1 MKDFKTRIKSI
12 ISFKKILTWISFITI
27 IIIFIVGKE
36 YLNNSADSPVQQEVE
51 YIGREE
57 SSTLVDIVKTE
68 YSRLKIQIIS
78 HAEGFNSVVLD
89 EFETENSEIIEMV
102 ESMIE
107 SAVLYP
113 EHYDLPDVSIRN
125 AKRYDIELFSDTG
138 GYSYQIY
145 YRTMDE
151 ATYLE
156 KDDTFYNISTD
167 YARYVDLLFE
177 TDDMDM
183 RKDAQAVEL
192 FRECEW
198 TLLYKISDISL
209 TLGDINNLSTFEPNA
224 YYFAYNNELSKDI
237 GLDMSSYVN
246 SVIDV
251 EIYRISEEMPPESNP
266 NKNARGIVI
275 KNDSEIIGAYISAGR
290 HSGFSACSLKS
301 NFFDEITGL
310 TFNQW
315 LESRVT
321 TTSPEDA
328 LVHNTPEQVIEVY
341 FEALKNKNYD
351 IALSCL
357 SREEATNYLTINMS
371 DNKLFNESVDLPLT
385 VSGID
390 GTEDPFGNLKSVKL
404 VEIESSDKPD
414 NTETQK
420 YFIVTVNMGYYQE
433 AILSSGEQQWEC
445 GMVYETPQTGWKIVG
460 FGH

>member
-192 FRECEW
+192 FRECGW

>member
-1 MKDFKTRIKSI
+1 MKDFKTRIKSNAN
-12 ISFKKILTWISFITI
+12 FKKSIIWISFITI
-27 IIIFIVGKE
+27 IIVPIVVILRLPGGT
-36 YLNNSADSPVQQEVE
+36 DSPIQEKEEPVE
-51 YIGREE
+51 SEE
-57 SSTLVDIVKTE
+57 SSELVEHVKTE

-78 HAEGFNSVVLD
+78 HAEGFNPVVLD

-113 EHYDLPDVSIRN
+113 KHYDLPDVSIRN

-167 YARYVDLLFE
+167 YARYMDLLFE

-192 FRECEW
+192 FREYGW
-198 TLLYKISDISL
+198 TLLYKISDLSL
-209 TLGDINNLSTFEPNA
+209 TLGEINNLTTFEPNA

-246 SVIDV
+246 SAIDV
-251 EIYRISEEMPPESNP
+251 EIYRVSEEMPPKSNP
-266 NKNARGIVI
+266 NKNARAIVV
-275 KNDSEIIGAYISAGR
+275 KNNTGIIGAYISAGR
-290 HSGFSACSLKS
+290 HTGFSACSLRS
-301 NFFDEITGL
+301 NFFNEITGL

-321 TTSPEDA
+321 TNSQEDVLA
-328 LVHNTPEQVIEVY
+328 NSTPKQVVKAY
-341 FEALKNKNYD
+341 FEALENKNYD
-351 IALSCL
+351 IAINCL
-357 SREEATNYLTINMS
+357 SREDMTNYLTSNMS
-371 DNKLFNESVDLPLT
+371 DDKLFNEVVDLPLT
-385 VSGID
+385 VSGFD

-404 VEIESSDKPD
+404 VEIESSDNPG

-420 YFIVTVNMGYYQE
+420 HFIVTVNMEYYQE
-433 AILSSGEQQWEC
+433 AIFDSGQQGWEYK
-445 GMVYETPQTGWKIVG
+445 MVYETPQTGWKIVS